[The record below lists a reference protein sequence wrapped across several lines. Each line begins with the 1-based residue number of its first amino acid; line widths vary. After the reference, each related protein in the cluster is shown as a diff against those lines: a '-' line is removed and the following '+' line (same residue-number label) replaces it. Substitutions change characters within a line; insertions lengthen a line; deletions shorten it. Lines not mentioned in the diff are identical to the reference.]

1 MQRKVALLVLFIFV
15 AMVTFTI
22 AEEMKGPFVDK
33 VYINT
38 RMKEEIGLKDTA
50 EGITDV
56 FAYGVQGPQLYGMS
70 ASDREKLDIYA
81 VPSGSW
87 SLNINNYPGKAPYQV
102 EKDGETLFNPFA
114 IREVRFALNFLIDRK
129 YIVDEILGGAG
140 FPMYCMATPGQ
151 PGTMKYNKVAD
162 EFGFTPEGDEEAAIA
177 DITMAM
183 EKAAA
188 LPENEGRLVKGEE
201 YWEFDG
207 EPVTIGILVRVDDP
221 NGRMREGA
229 YVADQIEKAGIKAEE
244 LLWDRSKAIT
254 TAYYSNPAD
263 YEWNMYT
270 EGWGAGATRRYWEHI
285 VAQMYAPWYGFMP
298 GGANPENWNY
308 TNEELDGYTKDAY
321 YGRFTTIDEYWEAA
335 LEGLRLGIKDAL
347 RIYVCAQEQF
357 FVANKDRFEQR
368 FAYGLGDGINEWMYV
383 TAKTDDKTLTTTQF
397 SAKGALFMSAWDPIG
412 TDGFSDTYSTL
423 VSNALID
430 ASMFESPVSGE
441 MTEQRANYK
450 DVKTEVV
457 REGDKIVGTLDVP
470 ADAIKYNPATDKW
483 EAVGEGLKAQSK
495 ATYTF
500 NYGTW
505 HNGYPMSINDLFYI
519 EAFITEWSTKVDDND
534 KEYEAAYAT
543 KMEGGVEQ
551 TKGWVVNEDGSI
563 TVYFD
568 YNFPPSEARVASMGA
583 PAYTASAAGGTVC
596 GVSWDVYE
604 AIALLITQGSKSGTQ
619 YSVNSDSEN
628 EIDLLI
634 PEHVADIKAK
644 LEWMLEEGHV
654 PASLEGKVSEAEA
667 KEAYQASIDFIEEY
681 GTAYVGNGPL
691 VLVEYDSESNF
702 MELKANRDWSWSA
715 QYWLDKFAVPRIV
728 IDNVSVPTLVPAGKD
743 FEVEIDLSKIIYPS
757 DKKTPADSGDVT
769 LFIGDL
775 EGIEAQVTKTGEF
788 KIRVPGSLTDE
799 LTGTKEVIV
808 KAELEGAVPVEES
821 KTVVFW

>member
-1 MQRKVALLVLFIFV
+1 MQKRISLFVVVILALFV
-15 AMVTFTI
+15 AMTF
-22 AEEMKGPFVDK
+22 AEVMGPYADK

-38 RMKEEIGLKDTA
+38 RMKEEIGLKDAA
-50 EGITDV
+50 EGLTDV
-56 FAYGVQGPQLYGMS
+56 FLYGVSGPTLYGMPS
-70 ASDREKLDIYA
+70 SDLEKLEVYA
-81 VPSGSW
+81 IPSGTW
-87 SLNINNYPGKAPYQV
+87 SLNMNNYPGAAPYHA
-102 EKDGETLFNPFA
+102 EREGEVLFNPFA
-114 IREVRFALNFLIDRK
+114 IQEVRYALNFLINRQ

-140 FPMYCMATPGQ
+140 FTLYCMATTGQ
-151 PGTMKYNKVAD
+151 PGTMPYVKVAE
-162 EFGFTPEGDEEAAIA
+162 EFGFTAEGDEEKGIEMITAAMEEAAAI
-177 DITMAM
+177 
-183 EKAAA
+183 
-188 LPENEGRLVKGEE
+188 PENQGRLVRGAEF
-201 YWEFDG
+201 WEFDG
-207 EPVTIGILVRVDDP
+207 KPVEIRLLVRVDDP

-229 YVADQIEKAGIKAEE
+229 YVADQLHKAGIKVEQAM
-244 LLWDRSKAIT
+244 WDRVKAIT

-270 EGWGAGATRRYWEHI
+270 EGWCAGATRRYWEHI

-505 HNGYPMSINDLFYI
+505 HNGYPMSINDLYYY
-519 EAFITEWSTKVDDND
+519 EAFVSEWATKSGDND
-534 KEYEAAYAT
+534 REYEAAYASS
-543 KMEGGVEQ
+543 MIGGVEQ
-551 TKGWVVNEDGSI
+551 TKGWVVNADGSI
-563 TVYFD
+563 TTYFD

-583 PAYTASAAGGTVC
+583 PSYTASAAGGTVC

-604 AIALLITQGSKSGTQ
+604 AIALL
-619 YSVNSDSEN
+619 
-628 EIDLLI
+628 
-634 PEHVADIKAK
+634 
-644 LEWMLEEGHV
+644 
-654 PASLEGKVSEAEA
+654 
-667 KEAYQASIDFIEEY
+667 
-681 GTAYVGNGPL
+681 
-691 VLVEYDSESNF
+691 
-702 MELKANRDWSWSA
+702 
-715 QYWLDKFAVPRIV
+715 
-728 IDNVSVPTLVPAGKD
+728 
-743 FEVEIDLSKIIYPS
+743 
-757 DKKTPADSGDVT
+757 
-769 LFIGDL
+769 
-775 EGIEAQVTKTGEF
+775 
-788 KIRVPGSLTDE
+788 
-799 LTGTKEVIV
+799 
-808 KAELEGAVPVEES
+808 
-821 KTVVFW
+821 

>member
-1 MQRKVALLVLFIFV
+1 MKKQLFVIFIIICVLTSISF
-15 AMVTFTI
+15 
-22 AEEMKGPFVDK
+22 AEEIKGPYADK
-33 VYINT
+33 VYINVK
-38 RMKEEIGLKDTA
+38 MQEEIGLKDAA

-56 FAYGVQGPQLYGMS
+56 FLYGVNAPTLYGMPD
-70 ASDREKLDIYA
+70 ADLEKLEIYSIS
-81 VPSGSW
+81 SGSW
-87 SLNINNYPGKAPYQV
+87 SLPINPFPNEAPYQV
-102 EKDGETLFNPFA
+102 EKGEEILFNPFA

-285 VAQMYAPWYGFMP
+285 VAQMYAPWYGYMP

-357 FVANKDRFEQR
+357 YVANSERFEQR

-412 TDGFSDTYSTL
+412 NDGFSDVYSTL
-423 VSNALID
+423 ISNALVD
-430 ASMFESPVSGE
+430 ASMFESPVSGKQ
-441 MTEQRANYK
+441 TEQRAQYK
-450 DVKTEVV
+450 DVETKVV
-457 REGDKIVGTLDVP
+457 REGEKIVGQIDVP
-470 ADAIKYNPATDKW
+470 ANAIKYNPETDKW
-483 EAVGEGLKAQSK
+483 EAVGEGVSSQSK

-500 NYGTW
+500 NYTNW
-505 HNGYPMSINDLFYI
+505 HNGYPMSINDLYYY
-519 EAFITEWSTKVDDND
+519 EAFVSEWATKSGDND
-534 KEYEAAYAT
+534 REYEAAYASS
-543 KMEGGVEQ
+543 MIGGVEQ
-551 TKGWVVNEDGSI
+551 TKGWVVNADGSI
-563 TVYFD
+563 TTYFD

-583 PAYTASAAGGTVC
+583 PSYTASAAGGTVC

-604 AIALLITQGSKSGTQ
+604 AIALL
-619 YSVNSDSEN
+619 
-628 EIDLLI
+628 
-634 PEHVADIKAK
+634 
-644 LEWMLEEGHV
+644 
-654 PASLEGKVSEAEA
+654 
-667 KEAYQASIDFIEEY
+667 
-681 GTAYVGNGPL
+681 
-691 VLVEYDSESNF
+691 
-702 MELKANRDWSWSA
+702 
-715 QYWLDKFAVPRIV
+715 
-728 IDNVSVPTLVPAGKD
+728 
-743 FEVEIDLSKIIYPS
+743 
-757 DKKTPADSGDVT
+757 
-769 LFIGDL
+769 
-775 EGIEAQVTKTGEF
+775 
-788 KIRVPGSLTDE
+788 
-799 LTGTKEVIV
+799 
-808 KAELEGAVPVEES
+808 
-821 KTVVFW
+821 